1 MKHIKTGWITTLIAV
16 LVIACGGIAI
26 KLWPR
31 TVPVEECSPVYKEY
45 AGKPGIEVS
54 FVKDYRI
61 NDTTFVDVTIIHAST
76 DSAWTVLSRK
86 FGIVIIPA
94 EYEKIFEK
102 NNPIDFKLVSKN
114 KPAEYEKIFEKNN
127 PIDFKLVSKNNPEVP
142 KEKETDTF
150 DLLVTYRKQQ
160 SFYIF
165 HLDNINQFNAIVDN
179 KVHELSA
186 VRKLKNQHLSDTTIC
201 LTIKQTTP

>member
-16 LVIACGGIAI
+16 LVIVCGGIAV

-31 TVPVEECSPVYKEY
+31 TVPVDECSPVYKEY
-45 AGKPGIEVS
+45 VGKPGIEVS

-61 NDTTFVDVTIIHAST
+61 NDTTFVDVTMIHATT
-76 DSAWTVLSRK
+76 DSAWNDLSRK

-102 NNPIDFKLVSKN
+102 YNPV
-114 KPAEYEKIFEKNN
+114 
-127 PIDFKLVSKNNPEVP
+127 DFKLVSKNNPEVP

>member
-1 MKHIKTGWITTLIAV
+1 MKHSKTGWIITIIAL
-16 LVIACGGIAI
+16 LVIACGGIAV

-61 NDTTFVDVTIIHAST
+61 NDTTFVDVTIIHATT
-76 DSAWTVLSRK
+76 DSAWNDLSRK

-114 KPAEYEKIFEKNN
+114 
-127 PIDFKLVSKNNPEVP
+127 NPEVS

-160 SFYIF
+160 SSYIF

-179 KVHELSA
+179 KVLELSP
-186 VRKLKNQHLSDTTIC
+186 Q
-201 LTIKQTTP
+201 Q